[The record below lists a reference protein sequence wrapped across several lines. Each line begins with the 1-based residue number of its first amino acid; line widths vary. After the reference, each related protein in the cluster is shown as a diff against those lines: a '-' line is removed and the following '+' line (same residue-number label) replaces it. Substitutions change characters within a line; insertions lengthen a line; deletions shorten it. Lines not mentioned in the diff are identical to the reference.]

1 MWEVRRIRSLKPPL
15 TTQTVQGQSRLS
27 KTQSK
32 GGEIYF
38 MHMCLS
44 KYMYTYAYMLYV
56 YTGAQ
61 GDQNMP
67 DH

>member
-1 MWEVRRIRSLKPPL
+1 
-15 TTQTVQGQSRLS
+15 
-27 KTQSK
+27 
-32 GGEIYF
+32 
-38 MHMCLS
+38 MCLS
-44 KYMYTYAYMLYV
+44 KYIYTYAYMLYV